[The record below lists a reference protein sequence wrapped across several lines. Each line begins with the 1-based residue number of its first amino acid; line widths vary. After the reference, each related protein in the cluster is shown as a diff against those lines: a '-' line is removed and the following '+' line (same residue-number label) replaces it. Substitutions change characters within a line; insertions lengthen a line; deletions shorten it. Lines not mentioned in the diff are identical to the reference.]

1 MEVLQSQLKRNK
13 IMNWEERKAAYTAKA
28 KTLADVPK
36 DLKYFSKFNTLK
48 MAVMQ
53 KVEDDI
59 KSGKINKEDASE
71 LHTIRDAKDTFGFTE
86 RYVNVLMEY
95 AYQESVINTAKDFA
109 RQTKEM
115 NEAFKKIV
123 DALDDVDMIPENCN
137 CDY

>member
-1 MEVLQSQLKRNK
+1 
-13 IMNWEERKAAYTAKA
+13 MNWEERKAAYTAKA

-48 MAVMQ
+48 MAAME
-53 KVEDDI
+53 KIEADI

-71 LHTIRDAKDTFGFTE
+71 LHTIRDANDVFGFTE

-95 AYQESVINTAKDFA
+95 AYQEGVINTAKDFA

-115 NEAFKKIV
+115 NAAFTKIV
-123 DALDDVDMIPENCN
+123 DALDDVGMIPENCN